1 MTQEEKDRISSQ
13 RGMVMPNQL
22 DSGLGMQGVPAFPAN
37 FSNIGPSEQK
47 AGPTRFDSGVP
58 ATIGIGGINSAYASP
73 LGLSGA
79 AFGSTQ
85 SGSAIGGLNLSET
98 GSRDFGSVG
107 LFQPQAFGGGGLER
121 RENTI
126 MDQPFSFT
134 NNASGGLANEGYNF
148 NQPSRNAF
156 SLPLQTSIPINGDRI
171 SMRIDQ
177 TQAQMAA
184 QQGKT
189 AIQTPY
195 GTMFATEQQ
204 AINSQTPRTAAQS
217 SSRTPQQQQELL
229 AQMRERGGVIGKR
242 LAGEEANRQKD
253 LQGKYYAFREES
265 ERGRAEE
272 ALSTERGRSPDKA
285 RGAEAL
291 IQAERFRQAQ
301 QGRSP
306 MSRSPLVFGASAP
319 QPAASFSASPSMGG
333 PSTMRGGGSPFS
345 FTPFSQKMENQANS
359 SLMGFSSEVG
369 KPLNVPKSKSLR
381 PYRLPFGMRPFGS

>member
-13 RGMVMPNQL
+13 RGMVVPNQL
-22 DSGLGMQGVPAFPAN
+22 DSGLGMQGVPAFPSN

-47 AGPTRFDSGVP
+47 AGSTRFAGGVP
-58 ATIGIGGINSAYASP
+58 AMMGVGGINATYPSS
-73 LGLSGA
+73 LGLSGG
-79 AFGSTQ
+79 AFGSR
-85 SGSAIGGLNLSET
+85 EM
-98 GSRDFGSVG
+98 GSRDFGSLG
-107 LFQPQAFGGGGLER
+107 LSQPQAFGGGGLER

-134 NNASGGLANEGYNF
+134 NASGGLANEGYNF
-148 NQPSRNAF
+148 RQPSRNNFA
-156 SLPLQTSIPINGDRI
+156 LPSQTSIPIEGGPLSVGINRA
-171 SMRIDQ
+171 Q
-177 TQAQMAA
+177 TAGQM
-184 QQGKT
+184 GRT

-195 GTMFATEQQ
+195 GTIFATEQQ

-229 AQMRERGGVIGKR
+229 AQMRERGGIIGKR

-253 LQGKYYAFREES
+253 LRGKYYAFREES

-272 ALSTERGRSPDKA
+272 SLSTERGRSPDKA
-285 RGAEAL
+285 RGAQAL

-333 PSTMRGGGSPFS
+333 PSTMGGGGSPFS
-345 FTPFSQKMENQANS
+345 FTPFSQRMENQANS

-381 PYRLPFGMRPFGS
+381 PYRLPFGMRPFGG

>member
-1 MTQEEKDRISSQ
+1 MTKEEKDRISNQ
-13 RGMVMPNQL
+13 RGLVMPNKL
-22 DSGLGMQGVPAFPAN
+22 DSGLGLQGVPAFPSN

-47 AGPTRFDSGVP
+47 AGPTRFTGGVP
-58 ATIGIGGINSAYASP
+58 ATMGVGGINSAYPSSLGLSGRDYAPMRDQSGETIYKGP
-73 LGLSGA
+73 LGLS
-79 AFGSTQ
+79 
-85 SGSAIGGLNLSET
+85 
-98 GSRDFGSVG
+98 
-107 LFQPQAFGGGGLER
+107 QPQAFGGGGLER
-121 RENTI
+121 RGNTI

-148 NQPSRNAF
+148 SQPSRNTFA
-156 SLPLQTSIPINGDRI
+156 LPLQTSIPINGERI

-204 AINSQTPRTAAQS
+204 AVNSQTPRTAAQS

-229 AQMRERGGVIGKR
+229 AQMRERGGAIGKR
-242 LAGEEANRQKD
+242 LAGEEANRQKG

-265 ERGRAEE
+265 ERGRAQE

-285 RGAEAL
+285 RGAQAL

-301 QGRSP
+301 LGRSP
-306 MSRSPLVFGASAP
+306 MSGSPLVFGASAP

-333 PSTMRGGGSPFS
+333 PSTMGGGGSPFS
-345 FTPFSQKMENQANS
+345 FTPFSQKMENQANLP
-359 SLMGFSSEVG
+359 LMGFSSEVG
-369 KPLNVPKSKSLR
+369 KPLNVPKSKNLR
-381 PYRLPFGMRPFGS
+381 PDRLPFMMRPFGS

>member
-1 MTQEEKDRISSQ
+1 
-13 RGMVMPNQL
+13 
-22 DSGLGMQGVPAFPAN
+22 
-37 FSNIGPSEQK
+37 
-47 AGPTRFDSGVP
+47 
-58 ATIGIGGINSAYASP
+58 
-73 LGLSGA
+73 
-79 AFGSTQ
+79 
-85 SGSAIGGLNLSET
+85 
-98 GSRDFGSVG
+98 VG

-229 AQMRERGGVIGKR
+229 AQMREKGGVIGKR
-242 LAGEEANRQKD
+242 LAGEERDRQQGLQRGYYSFRQGLEQDRFQNAMSQVQKSQARGESGRDAMRIAEQARYGGEIMRQAGANVGTKQRTPFFGEVASMPSGEKFSRGSMGEYSRVVGT
-253 LQGKYYAFREES
+253 GKQLGGVRGGPQPTQAQPMTMAPQF
-265 ERGRAEE
+265 GRANT
-272 ALSTERGRSPDKA
+272 SQRSWDNYVGPNPI
-285 RGAEAL
+285 R
-291 IQAERFRQAQ
+291 
-301 QGRSP
+301 
-306 MSRSPLVFGASAP
+306 
-319 QPAASFSASPSMGG
+319 SFSYSGG
-333 PSTMRGGGSPFS
+333 
-345 FTPFSQKMENQANS
+345 
-359 SLMGFSSEVG
+359 
-369 KPLNVPKSKSLR
+369 
-381 PYRLPFGMRPFGS
+381 Y